1 METVIVAALLAAVM
15 FWTLARAARAFG
27 RLGRNLA
34 QIERRNAERMA
45 DLADAIEQ
53 HEHQPRDRRQSTT
66 HQPPPVTFGHN

>member
-1 METVIVAALLAAVM
+1 MLITTMLLLAIV
-15 FWTLARAARAFG
+15 FWVCGRCARTLGQTA
-27 RLGRNLA
+27 RNLA

-53 HEHQPRDRRQSTT
+53 HEHQPRDCRQSTT